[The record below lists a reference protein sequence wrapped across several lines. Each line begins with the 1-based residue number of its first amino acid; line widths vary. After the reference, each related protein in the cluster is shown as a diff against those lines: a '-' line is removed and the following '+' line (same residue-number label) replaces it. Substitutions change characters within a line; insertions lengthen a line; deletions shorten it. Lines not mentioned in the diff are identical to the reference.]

1 MRSSVTGSDIMG
13 RIEGLVAAGMPK
25 EHLVRLSAALFA
37 AGKTARRAGAPAR
50 QLADWCRDCL
60 NKHPAGVEP
69 LISLGM
75 PTDMMVT
82 LSNELADLGW
92 CAEACSVPD
101 SFRELAV
108 EFVLAG
114 RAAEQVASG
123 DRSATARKFGEGVGS
138 LIELGR
144 QLRSTPVRK

>member
-69 LISLGM
+69 RRIR
-75 PTDMMVT
+75 
-82 LSNELADLGW
+82 
-92 CAEACSVPD
+92 ACWS
-101 SFRELAV
+101 RRR
-108 EFVLAG
+108 AG
-114 RAAEQVASG
+114 RVGRSIRNGAQNSAKAWAA
-123 DRSATARKFGEGVGS
+123 
-138 LIELGR
+138 
-144 QLRSTPVRK
+144 